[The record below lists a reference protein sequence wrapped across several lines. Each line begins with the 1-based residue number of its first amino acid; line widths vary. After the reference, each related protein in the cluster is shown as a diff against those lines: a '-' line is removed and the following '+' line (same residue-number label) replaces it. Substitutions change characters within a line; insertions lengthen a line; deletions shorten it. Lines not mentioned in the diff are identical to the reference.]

1 VTRIVVI
8 GPSGSG
14 KTRLSARL
22 GELLHAR
29 HVEIDALW
37 HGPNWESCGP
47 DELRRRVSA
56 ATEGDDWVCDG
67 TYHTIIGDL
76 VLERAET
83 VAWLDLPVPLVMW
96 RLVRRSWVRKRDRVV
111 LWNGNVEAPWLEQM
125 RWLFWPAFKRA
136 FENRRR
142 LPERFALHPQLVVHR
157 LRSDPEVESFVQS
170 IQPTESMSGSS
181 NGSERQK
188 TPPLAET

>member
-1 VTRIVVI
+1 VTRLVVI

-14 KTRLSARL
+14 KTRLCARL
-22 GELLHAR
+22 AELLPAR

-47 DELRRRVSA
+47 EELRRRVSA
-56 ATEGDDWVCDG
+56 AIDGDGWISDG

-83 VAWLDLPVPLVMW
+83 VVWLDLPVPLVMW
-96 RLVRRSWVRKRDRVV
+96 RLVRRSWVRKRDQVE
-111 LWNGNVEAPWLEQM
+111 LWHGNREE
-125 RWLFWPAFKRA
+125 RWLNQIRWLIWPAFKRA

-142 LPERFALHPQLVVHR
+142 LPVLFARHPQLQVYR
-157 LRSDPEVESFVQS
+157 LRSDADVEAFVQS
-170 IQPTESMSGSS
+170 IQATESMSGSS

-188 TPPLAET
+188 MPPLAET

>member
-1 VTRIVVI
+1 MTRLVVI

-14 KTRLSARL
+14 KTRLCARL
-22 GELLHAR
+22 AELLHAR

-47 DELRRRVSA
+47 EELRRRVSA
-56 ATEGDDWVCDG
+56 ATEGDDWISDG

-83 VAWLDLPVPLVMW
+83 VAWLDLPVALVLW
-96 RLVRRSWVRKRDRVV
+96 RLVRRSWVRKRDDVV
-111 LWNGNVEAPWLEQM
+111 LWHGNREE
-125 RWLFWPAFKRA
+125 RWLNQIRWLIWPAFRRA

-142 LPERFALHPQLVVHR
+142 LPAHLAQYPQLQVHR
-157 LRSDPEVESFVQS
+157 LRSDADVEAFVQS
-170 IQPTESMSGSS
+170 IQATESMSGSS
-181 NGSERQK
+181 KGSERQK

>member
-1 VTRIVVI
+1 VTRLVVI

-22 GELLHAR
+22 AELLHAR

-47 DELRRRVSA
+47 EELHRRVSA

-67 TYHTIIGDL
+67 TYHSIIGDI
-76 VLERAET
+76 VLKRGET
-83 VAWLDLPVPLVMW
+83 VAWLDLPVHLVMW
-96 RLVRRSWVRKRDRVV
+96 RLVRRSWVRKRDKVE
-111 LWNGNVEAPWLEQM
+111 LWHGNLEESWHNQI
-125 RWLFWPAFKRA
+125 RWLMWPAFKRA

-142 LPERFALHPQLVVHR
+142 LPNHLAQHPQLQVHR
-157 LRSDPEVESFVQS
+157 LRSDAEVETFIQS
-170 IQPTESMSGSS
+170 IQATESMSGSS
-181 NGSERQK
+181 NGSECQK
-188 TPPLAET
+188 TPPLADT

>member
-1 VTRIVVI
+1 VTRLVVI

-14 KTRLSARL
+14 KTRLCARL
-22 GELLHAR
+22 AEVLQAR

-47 DELRRRVSA
+47 EELRRRVSG
-56 ATEGDDWVCDG
+56 ATEGDDWISDG

-83 VAWLDLPVPLVMW
+83 VAWLDLPVALVMW
-96 RLVRRSWVRKRDRVV
+96 RLVRRSWVRKRDDVV
-111 LWNGNVEAPWLEQM
+111 LWHGNREE
-125 RWLFWPAFKRA
+125 RWLNQIRWLIWPAFKRA
-136 FENRRR
+136 FDNRRR
-142 LPERFALHPQLVVHR
+142 LPLHLAQHPQLQVHR
-157 LRSDPEVESFVQS
+157 LRSDAEVESFVQS
-170 IQPTESMSGSS
+170 IQATESMSGSS
-181 NGSERQK
+181 KGSERQK

>member
-1 VTRIVVI
+1 VTRLVVI

-14 KTRLSARL
+14 KTRLCARL
-22 GELLHAR
+22 AELLPAR

-47 DELRRRVSA
+47 EELRRRVSA
-56 ATEGDDWVCDG
+56 ATEGDDWISDG

-76 VLERAET
+76 VLDRAET
-83 VAWLDLPVPLVMW
+83 VVWLDLPVALVMW
-96 RLVRRSWVRKRDRVV
+96 RLVRRSWVRKRDKVE
-111 LWNGNVEAPWLEQM
+111 LWHGNREE
-125 RWLFWPAFKRA
+125 RWLNQIRWLIWPAFKRA

-142 LPERFALHPQLVVHR
+142 LPAHLARHPQLQVHR
-157 LRSDPEVESFVQS
+157 LRSDADVAAFVQS
-170 IQPTESMSGSS
+170 IQATESMSGSS

-188 TPPLAET
+188 IPPLAET

>member
-8 GPSGSG
+8 GPGGSG

-22 GELLHAR
+22 AELLDAH

-37 HGPNWESCGP
+37 HGPNWESCGAE
-47 DELRRRVSA
+47 ELHRRVSA

-67 TYHTIIGDL
+67 TYSGIIGDL
-76 VLERAET
+76 VVERAET
-83 VAWLDLPVPLVMW
+83 AVWLDLPVPLQMW
-96 RLVRRSWVRKRDRVV
+96 RLVRRSWVRKRDKVV
-111 LWNGNVEAPWLEQM
+111 LWNGNLEEKWLNQI
-125 RWLFWPAFKRA
+125 RWLFWPSFKRA
-136 FENRRR
+136 FENRRK
-142 LPERFALHPQLVVHR
+142 LAEHLAQHPQLDVHR
-157 LRSDPEVESFVQS
+157 LRSDAEVEAFVQS

>member
-1 VTRIVVI
+1 MTRLVVI

-22 GELLHAR
+22 AELLHAH
-29 HVEIDALW
+29 HVEIDSLW

-56 ATEGDDWVCDG
+56 ATDGDDWVCDG

-96 RLVRRSWVRKRDRVV
+96 RLVRRSWVRKRDKVV
-111 LWNGNVEAPWLEQM
+111 LWNGNVEAPWMEQI
-125 RWLFWPAFKRA
+125 RWLIWPACKRA

-142 LPERFALHPQLVVHR
+142 LPKHFALHPQLEVHR
-157 LRSDPEVESFVQS
+157 LRSDAAVEAFVQS
-170 IQPTESMSGSS
+170 IQATESMSGSS

>member
-1 VTRIVVI
+1 MTRLVVI

-14 KTRLSARL
+14 KTRLSARVA
-22 GELLHAR
+22 ELLDAR

-37 HGPNWESCGP
+37 HCPNWESCGAE
-47 DELRRRVSA
+47 ELLRRVSA

-83 VAWLDLPVPLVMW
+83 VAWLDLPAWLVMW
-96 RLVRRSWVRKRDRVV
+96 RLVRRSWVRKRDKVE
-111 LWNGNVEAPWLEQM
+111 LWNGNVEDDWLNQI
-125 RWLFWPAFKRA
+125 RWLMWPAFKRV

-142 LPERFALHPQLVVHR
+142 LPEHLARHPQLEVHR
-157 LRSDPEVESFVQS
+157 LRSDAEVEAFVQS
-170 IQPTESMSGSS
+170 IQATASMSGSS

>member
-1 VTRIVVI
+1 VTRLVVI

-22 GELLHAR
+22 AELLHAR

-47 DELRRRVSA
+47 EELHRRVSA
-56 ATEGDDWVCDG
+56 ATEGDGWICDG
-67 TYHTIIGDL
+67 TYHTIIGPL
-76 VLERAET
+76 VLERAES
-83 VAWLDLPVPLVMW
+83 VVWLDLPVARVIW
-96 RLVRRSWVRKRDRVV
+96 RLLWRTWVRKRDNVE
-111 LWNGNVEAPWLEQM
+111 LWNGNREEKWLSQI

-136 FENRRR
+136 FENRRELPAR
-142 LPERFALHPQLVVHR
+142 LAQHPQLRVHR
-157 LRSDPEVESFVQS
+157 LRSDADVEAFVQS
-170 IQPTESMSGSS
+170 IQATESMSGSS

>member
-1 VTRIVVI
+1 MTRLVVI

-14 KTRLSARL
+14 KTRLCARL
-22 GELLHAR
+22 AELLQAR

-47 DELRRRVSA
+47 EELRRRVSA
-56 ATEGDDWVCDG
+56 ATEGDDWISDG

-76 VLERAET
+76 VLDRAET
-83 VAWLDLPVPLVMW
+83 VVWLDLPVALVMW
-96 RLVRRSWVRKRDRVV
+96 RLVRRSWVRKRDQVE
-111 LWNGNVEAPWLEQM
+111 LWHGNREE
-125 RWLFWPAFKRA
+125 RWLNQIRWLIWPAFKRA

-142 LPERFALHPQLVVHR
+142 LPAHLARHPQLQVHR
-157 LRSDPEVESFVQS
+157 LRSDADVEAFVQS
-170 IQPTESMSGSS
+170 IQATESMSGRS

-188 TPPLAET
+188 IPPLAET

>member
-1 VTRIVVI
+1 VTRLVVI

-14 KTRLSARL
+14 KTRLCARL
-22 GELLHAR
+22 AELLPAR

-56 ATEGDDWVCDG
+56 ATEGDDWISDG

-83 VAWLDLPVPLVMW
+83 AAWLDLPVALVMW
-96 RLVRRSWVRKRDRVV
+96 RLVRRSWVRKRDDVV
-111 LWNGNVEAPWLEQM
+111 LWHGNREE
-125 RWLFWPAFKRA
+125 RWLNQIRWLIWPAFKRA

-142 LPERFALHPQLVVHR
+142 LPAHLAQYPQLQVHR
-157 LRSDPEVESFVQS
+157 LRSDADVEAFVQS
-170 IQPTESMSGSS
+170 IQATESMSGSS
-181 NGSERQK
+181 KGSERQK

>member
-1 VTRIVVI
+1 LTRLVVI

-22 GELLHAR
+22 ADAFGAR

-37 HGPNWESCGP
+37 HGPDWESCGP
-47 DELRRRVSA
+47 EELRSRVAS
-56 ATEGDDWVCDG
+56 ATEGDRWVSDG
-67 TYHTIIGDL
+67 TYHTVIGDL

-83 VAWLDLPVPLVMW
+83 VVWLDLPVALVMG
-96 RLVRRSWVRKRDRVV
+96 RLLRRSWVRKRDDVV
-111 LWNGNVEAPWLEQM
+111 LWNGNREDRWLNQI

-142 LPERFALHPQLVVHR
+142 LPAHLARHPQLEVHR
-157 LRSDPEVESFVQS
+157 LRSDAEVEAFAQS
-170 IQPTESMSGSS
+170 IQATESMSGNS
-181 NGSERQK
+181 NARERQK

>member
-1 VTRIVVI
+1 MTRIVVI
-8 GPSGSG
+8 GPGGSG

-22 GELLHAR
+22 ADLLHAR
-29 HVEIDALW
+29 HIEIDALW
-37 HGPNWESCGP
+37 HGPNWQTCGAE
-47 DELRRRVSA
+47 ELHRRVSA
-56 ATEGDDWVCDG
+56 ATERDDWISDG
-67 TYHTIIGDL
+67 TYFAIIGDL

-83 VAWLDLPVPLVMW
+83 AVWLDLPVMLVMW

-111 LWNGNVEAPWLEQM
+111 LWHGNFED
-125 RWLFWPAFKRA
+125 RWLNQIRWLIWPSFKRA

-142 LPERFALHPQLVVHR
+142 LPEHLARHPQLQVHR
-157 LRSDPEVESFVQS
+157 LRSDAEVEAFVQS

>member
-1 VTRIVVI
+1 VTRLVVI

-22 GELLHAR
+22 AELLHAR

-37 HGPNWESCGP
+37 HGPNRESCGP

-83 VAWLDLPVPLVMW
+83 VAWLDLPVPLVMG

-125 RWLFWPAFKRA
+125 RWLFWPAFRRA
-136 FENRRR
+136 LENRRR
-142 LPERFALHPQLVVHR
+142 LPEHFALHPQLEVHR
-157 LRSDPEVESFVQS
+157 LRSDAEVEAFVQS
-170 IQPTESMSGSS
+170 IQATESISGSS

-188 TPPLAET
+188 TPPLAAT

>member
-1 VTRIVVI
+1 MTRLVVI

-22 GELLHAR
+22 ADVLHAR

-47 DELRRRVSA
+47 DELHRRVSS
-56 ATEGDDWVCDG
+56 ATEGDGWISDG
-67 TYHTIIGDL
+67 TYHTIIGPL

-83 VAWLDLPVPLVMW
+83 VVWLDLPVARVMW
-96 RLVRRSWVRKRDRVV
+96 RLLRRTWVRKRDNVE
-111 LWNGNVEAPWLEQM
+111 LWNGNREEKWLSQIH
-125 RWLFWPAFKRA
+125 WLFWPAFSRA
-136 FENRRR
+136 FENRRE
-142 LPERFALHPQLVVHR
+142 LPRRHAQHPQLRVHR
-157 LRSDPEVESFVQS
+157 LRSDAEVEAFVQS
-170 IQPTESMSGSS
+170 IQATESMSGSS

-188 TPPLAET
+188 TPPFSET

>member
-1 VTRIVVI
+1 VTRLVVI

-22 GELLHAR
+22 AELLHAR

-47 DELRRRVSA
+47 EELHRRVSA
-56 ATEGDDWVCDG
+56 ATEGDDWVSDG
-67 TYHTIIGDL
+67 TYHSIIGDL
-76 VLERAET
+76 VLERAEN
-83 VAWLDLPVPLVMW
+83 VVWLDLPVALVIM
-96 RLVRRSWVRKRDRVV
+96 RLVRRSWVRKRDDVV
-111 LWNGNVEAPWLEQM
+111 LWHGNREDTWLNQI
-125 RWLFWPAFKRA
+125 RWLIWPAFKRA

-142 LPERFALHPQLVVHR
+142 LPAHLARHQQLQVHR
-157 LRSDPEVESFVQS
+157 LRSDAAVEAFVQS
-170 IQPTESMSGSS
+170 IQATEPMSGSS
-181 NGSERQK
+181 KGSDRQN

>member
-1 VTRIVVI
+1 MTRLAVI
-8 GPSGSG
+8 GPGGSG

-22 GELLHAR
+22 AELLRAR

-47 DELRRRVSA
+47 EELRRRVSA
-56 ATEGDDWVCDG
+56 ATEGDDWVSDG

-83 VAWLDLPVPLVMW
+83 VAWLDLPVALVMW
-96 RLVRRSWVRKRDRVV
+96 RLVRRSWVRKRDDVV
-111 LWNGNVEAPWLEQM
+111 LWHGNREE
-125 RWLFWPAFKRA
+125 RWLNQIRWLIWPAFKRA

-142 LPERFALHPQLVVHR
+142 LPAHLARHPQLEVHR
-157 LRSDPEVESFVQS
+157 LRSDADVEAFVQS
-170 IQPTESMSGSS
+170 IQATESMSGSS

>member
-1 VTRIVVI
+1 MNRLVVV

-22 GELLHAR
+22 AELLDAR

-47 DELRRRVSA
+47 EELHRRVST
-56 ATEGDDWVCDG
+56 ATEGGDWVCDG
-67 TYHTIIGDL
+67 TYHSIIGDL

-83 VAWLDLPVPLVMW
+83 VAWLDLPVALVMW
-96 RLVRRSWVRKRDRVV
+96 RLVRRSWTRKRDKVV
-111 LWNGNVEAPWLEQM
+111 LWHGNLEDRWINQV
-125 RWLFWPAFKRA
+125 RWLFWPAFTRA
-136 FENRRR
+136 FENRQDLPAR
-142 LPERFALHPQLVVHR
+142 LARHPQLQVHR
-157 LRSDPEVESFVQS
+157 LRSDQEVEAFVQS
-170 IQPTESMSGSS
+170 IQATEPMSGSS

>member
-1 VTRIVVI
+1 MTRLVVI

-14 KTRLSARL
+14 KTRLCARL
-22 GELLHAR
+22 AELLPAR

-56 ATEGDDWVCDG
+56 ATEGDDWISDG

-76 VLERAET
+76 VLDRAET
-83 VAWLDLPVPLVMW
+83 VVWLDLPVALVMW
-96 RLVRRSWVRKRDRVV
+96 RLVRRSWVRKRDDVV
-111 LWNGNVEAPWLEQM
+111 LWHGNREE
-125 RWLFWPAFKRA
+125 RWLNQIRWLIWPAFKRA

-142 LPERFALHPQLVVHR
+142 LPAHLARHPQLQVHR
-157 LRSDPEVESFVQS
+157 LRSDKDVEAFVQS
-170 IQPTESMSGSS
+170 IQATESMSGSS
-181 NGSERQK
+181 NGRDRQK